1 MRLLWYIKKVLFE
14 GLKDTLKDTRLE
26 WTAPTD
32 MNKVSTW
39 LIMHYENEIQVMVN
53 QLVNEFYTW
62 FLFNIDSLTQGDIF
76 LLETAAIF
84 FENWSPKV
92 CEFLISEGL

>member
-14 GLKDTLKDTRLE
+14 GLKDTLKDTCLE
-26 WTAPTD
+26 LTAPTD

-84 FENWSPKV
+84 FKNWSPKV